1 MGVYAEVIVN
11 VSHRR
16 VDRTFHYSIP
26 DELLNEIQPG
36 KKVQVSFG
44 NRKVEGI
51 VIKLTDTAPHMDL
64 KPVEQ
69 VLDLPALP
77 ADLLELARW
86 MADSYACSY
95 IDALNTVFPTKVLK
109 RKRRKKKEK
118 TLISAPLPNLTPAQ
132 QDALQSVVHGL
143 NKNEKRVMLLHGVTG
158 SGKTE
163 VYLQAVRAA
172 VDAGKQAIMLVPEIA
187 LTPQMETR
195 VVTRFGG
202 RVAVL
207 HSRLS
212 DGERSEAWR
221 RMRDGG
227 ADIAL
232 GARSAVFAP
241 FNRIG
246 LIILDEEHEF
256 SYKQE
261 DNPKYHTREVAIQRA
276 NHHGAVVLLGSAT
289 PSVES
294 YYHAQ
299 QKHYTLLT
307 LPQRVEQRLLPEI
320 SIVDMREELK
330 RKNRTVFSNALREA
344 ITDRLRQ
351 GQQSIILINRRGF
364 STFVLCRDCGLVLR
378 CPHCS
383 VSLTYH
389 ATDHTLRCHY
399 CLYRR
404 PTPDVCPVCQSRH
417 IRYFGAGTQ
426 KIEDELRR
434 SFPAARILR
443 MDTDTTTRKDSH
455 REILEKF
462 ERGEA
467 DILLG
472 TQMIAKGLDY
482 PNVTLVGII
491 SADMALNLP
500 DFRAGER
507 TFQLL
512 TQAAG
517 RAGRGDVPG
526 QVIVQTYDPDN
537 YSIQAV
543 KEQDY
548 KNFFQREI
556 VERRELC
563 YPPFHYLIKIVVSGE
578 DEREVIQRVQNM
590 MERAKYNAEKRLI
603 TLELLG
609 PAPAPLGRI
618 KRLFRWQ
625 LFLKGPDRDLLHTVL
640 LDTID
645 EAAFD
650 SGGLSIDVDPVSML

>member
-16 VDRTFHYSIP
+16 VDRTFHYRIP
-26 DELLNEIQPG
+26 AELQNEVRPG

-51 VIKLTDTAPHMDL
+51 VIKLTDTAPQMDL

-77 ADLLELARW
+77 ADLLALARW
-86 MADSYACSY
+86 MADTYVCSY

-118 TLISAPLPNLTPAQ
+118 IFLPAPPPQLTQAQ
-132 QDALQSVVHGL
+132 QTALQSVVHAL
-143 NKNEKRVMLLHGVTG
+143 QKDEQTVILLHGVTG

-163 VYLQAVRAA
+163 VYLQAIQAA
-172 VDAGKQAIMLVPEIA
+172 VDAGGQAIMLVPEIA

-221 RMRDGG
+221 RMRDGE

-261 DNPKYHTREVAIQRA
+261 DNPKYHTRGVAIQRA
-276 NHHGAVVLLGSAT
+276 RDHGAVVLLGSAT

-299 QKHYTLLT
+299 QKHYALLT
-307 LPQRVEQRLLPEI
+307 LPQRIEQRLLPEI
-320 SIVDMREELK
+320 AVVDMREELK
-330 RKNRTVFSNALREA
+330 RKNRTVFSTALREA
-344 ITDRLRQ
+344 IAERLRR

-399 CLYRR
+399 CLYRC
-404 PTPDVCPVCQSRH
+404 PAPDVCPACQSRH

-426 KIEDELRR
+426 KVEEELGK

-443 MDTDTTTRKDSH
+443 MDTDTTSRKNSH
-455 REILEKF
+455 QEILGKF

-517 RAGRGDVPG
+517 RAGRGEVPG
-526 QVIVQTYDPDN
+526 LVIIQTYNPDN

-543 KEQDY
+543 KEQNYADFY
-548 KNFFQREI
+548 RQEI
-556 VERRELC
+556 AVRHELR
-563 YPPFHYLIKIVVSGE
+563 YPPFHHLIKIVVSGE
-578 DEREVIQRVQNM
+578 DEREVIQRMQNI
-590 MERAKYNAEKRLI
+590 MERAKQNAEKGLI
-603 TLELLG
+603 SLELLG

-618 KRLFRWQ
+618 KSLFRWQ
-625 LFLKGPDRDLLHTVL
+625 LFLKGPDRKLLHTVL
-640 LDTID
+640 TDTID
-645 EAAFD
+645 ESAFG
-650 SGGLSIDVDPVSML
+650 SGGLSIDVDPISML

>member
-16 VDRTFHYSIP
+16 VDRIFHYRIP
-26 DELLNEIQPG
+26 AELQNEVWPG

-51 VIKLTDTAPHMDL
+51 VIKLTDTAPQMDL

-77 ADLLELARW
+77 ADLLALARW
-86 MADSYACSY
+86 MADTYVCSY

-118 TLISAPLPNLTPAQ
+118 IFLPAPPPQLTQAQ
-132 QDALQSVVHGL
+132 QTALQSVVHAL
-143 NKNEKRVMLLHGVTG
+143 QKDEQTVILLHGVTG

-163 VYLQAVRAA
+163 VYLQAIQAA
-172 VDAGKQAIMLVPEIA
+172 VDAGGQAIMLVPEIA

-221 RMRDGG
+221 RMRDGE

-261 DNPKYHTREVAIQRA
+261 DNPKYHTRGVAIQRA
-276 NHHGAVVLLGSAT
+276 QDHGAVVLLGSAT

-299 QKHYTLLT
+299 QKHYALLT
-307 LPQRVEQRLLPEI
+307 LPQRIEQRLLPEI
-320 SIVDMREELK
+320 AVVDMREELK
-330 RKNRTVFSNALREA
+330 RKNRTVFSTALREA
-344 ITDRLRQ
+344 IAERLRR

-399 CLYRR
+399 CLYRC
-404 PTPDVCPVCQSRH
+404 PAPDVCPACQSRH

-426 KIEDELRR
+426 KVEEELGK

-443 MDTDTTTRKDSH
+443 MDMDTTSRKNSH
-455 REILEKF
+455 QEILGKF

-517 RAGRGDVPG
+517 RAGRGEVPG
-526 QVIVQTYDPDN
+526 LVIIQTYNPDN

-543 KEQDY
+543 KEQNYADFY
-548 KNFFQREI
+548 RQEI
-556 VERRELC
+556 AVR
-563 YPPFHYLIKIVVSGE
+563 H
-578 DEREVIQRVQNM
+578 
-590 MERAKYNAEKRLI
+590 
-603 TLELLG
+603 
-609 PAPAPLGRI
+609 
-618 KRLFRWQ
+618 
-625 LFLKGPDRDLLHTVL
+625 
-640 LDTID
+640 
-645 EAAFD
+645 
-650 SGGLSIDVDPVSML
+650 